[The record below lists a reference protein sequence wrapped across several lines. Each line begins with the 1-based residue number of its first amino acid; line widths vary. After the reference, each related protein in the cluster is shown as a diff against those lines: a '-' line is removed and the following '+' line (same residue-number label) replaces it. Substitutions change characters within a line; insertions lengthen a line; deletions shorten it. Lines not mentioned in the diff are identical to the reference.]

1 MASMLHVQ
9 HIQNIPTTL
18 NDTFIN
24 ANSILQDFD
33 TIVLDDLVLEVARRY
48 REDMFGLQPDNDFN
62 KCNRHATR
70 RQYVLWIHGHLGAGN
85 RRTIPSCC
93 VLRIRDKYPD
103 PLGHYVVFIN
113 GRLG

>member
-1 MASMLHVQ
+1 MASMLDVQ
-9 HIQNIPTTL
+9 HIQNIHTTL
-18 NDTFIN
+18 IDTFIN
-24 ANSILQDFD
+24 AGFILQDFE
-33 TIVLDDLVLEVARRY
+33 TIVLDKLVLEVARRY

-62 KCNRHATR
+62 KCNRHAAY

-103 PLGHYVVFIN
+103 PLGHYVGFID